1 MATVVGR
8 TRPLFSLS
16 RNLTGAYKA
25 CSTLFSTSTP
35 RPEEPAWRSTPTTM
49 TSSEAFTE
57 TMVAHG
63 VDNMFGIVGSA
74 FMDALD
80 IFPAAGIRFIS
91 VQHEQNAVHMADGF
105 SRATGKTGVC
115 IAQNGPGITN
125 FVTGVAAAFWA
136 HSPVV
141 VITPET
147 GSLGNGLGGFQEM
160 NQLPTFSEI
169 TKYQAHVTSPK
180 RMAEFTNR
188 CFNYAQMERGPVQLN
203 IPRDMFYGDVQVKIP
218 APMGTERSAGG
229 PESIA
234 EAAHLLAGAKV
245 TAL

>member
-1 MATVVGR
+1 MGR

-80 IFPAAGIRFIS
+80 IFPAAGIRWLITLFI
-91 VQHEQNAVHMADGF
+91 
-105 SRATGKTGVC
+105 
-115 IAQNGPGITN
+115 
-125 FVTGVAAAFWA
+125 
-136 HSPVV
+136 
-141 VITPET
+141 
-147 GSLGNGLGGFQEM
+147 
-160 NQLPTFSEI
+160 
-169 TKYQAHVTSPK
+169 
-180 RMAEFTNR
+180 
-188 CFNYAQMERGPVQLN
+188 
-203 IPRDMFYGDVQVKIP
+203 
-218 APMGTERSAGG
+218 
-229 PESIA
+229 
-234 EAAHLLAGAKV
+234 
-245 TAL
+245 